1 MSWGSGRGKLR
12 VLKEQDSVR
21 ENAEGTLVRA
31 AWESQQ
37 WPGHKATER
46 SGGSF
51 EVSSKYNR
59 ELSRVLEE

>member
-1 MSWGSGRGKLR
+1 M
-12 VLKEQDSVR
+12 LKEQDSVR